1 MSALMFGTKY
11 ASATGDTA
19 LPIVDS
25 QAAPETSVKAEVIEV
40 KGKSFMQKYGTILIV
55 LAAIAGVIYWKKKK
69 GK

>member
-1 MSALMFGTKY
+1 MS
-11 ASATGDTA
+11 SATGDTA
-19 LPIVDS
+19 LPTVDS